1 MRNKR
6 TQLLYTF
13 LWGLLILFLLT
24 LPMKEFETHEVTYYD
39 KGVHFIL
46 FGVFAFLL
54 FRYFLLIKKLELFRS
69 SIYAFGFSF
78 LYAFSLEWLQNF
90 VPGRTVDGYDL
101 FFGAFG
107 AGIAMIYALVVY
119 RSTKPSLLLHICCI
133 GCGVYVSQVLRDE
146 FNITLYFYNPNI
158 FPLSEYDKRLEE
170 IQKVAKMYKMK
181 VILGNYDHKKWRD
194 MVKGHEA
201 DQEKGA
207 RCMMCYR
214 ERLEE
219 TARYASEN
227 GFHYFATTLTT
238 SPHKNAEAIM
248 KFGKDL
254 GREYEIGF
262 LERDFKKQDG
272 FKKSSAMSRDLGLY
286 RQDYCGCEFS
296 LADRERRKVSR
307 EVKFS

>member
-1 MRNKR
+1 MDKKR
-6 TQLLYTF
+6 IQFLYTF
-13 LWGLLILFLLT
+13 LWGLLIFFLLT
-24 LPMKEFETHEVTYYD
+24 MPMKEFETHEVTYYD
-39 KGVHFIL
+39 KVVHFTL

-54 FRYFLLIKKLELFRS
+54 FRYFLLIKKIELFRS
-69 SIYAFGFSF
+69 SLYAFGLSF

-101 FFGAFG
+101 LFGGLG
-107 AGIAMIYALVVY
+107 AGIAIIYALIAY
-119 RSTKPSLLLHICCI
+119 RSPKPSLLLHICCI
-133 GCGVYVSQVLRDE
+133 GCGVYVSQVLREE

-158 FPLSEYDKRLEE
+158 YPLSEYNKRLEE

-181 VILGNYDHKKWRD
+181 VVLGDYDHKKWRE
-194 MVKGHEA
+194 MVRGHEA
-201 DQEKGA
+201 DPEKGA

-238 SPHKNAEAIM
+238 SPHKNAQAIM
-248 KFGKDL
+248 KFGKEL

-272 FKKSSAMSRDLGLY
+272 FKKSSALSRELGLY

-296 LADRERRKVSR
+296 LAEAEERRKRVTHNS
-307 EVKFS
+307 

>member
-1 MRNKR
+1 MDKKR
-6 TQLLYTF
+6 TQFLYTF
-13 LWGLLILFLLT
+13 LWGLLIFFLLT
-24 LPMKEFETHEVTYYD
+24 FPMKEFETHEVTYYD
-39 KGVHFIL
+39 KVVHFTL

-54 FRYFLLIKKLELFRS
+54 FRYFLLFKKIELLKS
-69 SIYAFGFSF
+69 SLYAFGASF

-90 VPGRTVDGYDL
+90 VPGRTVDGFDL
-101 FFGAFG
+101 LFGGLG
-107 AGIAMIYALVVY
+107 AGIAMIYALIVY
-119 RSTKPSLLLHICCI
+119 RSPKPSLLLHICCI
-133 GCGVYVSQVLRDE
+133 GCGVYVSDVLREE

-158 FPLSEYDKRLEE
+158 FPLSEYNKRLEE
-170 IQKVAKMYKMK
+170 IQKVAEMYKMK
-181 VILGNYDHKKWRD
+181 VILGDYDHKKWRE
-194 MVKGHEA
+194 MVKGHET
-201 DQEKGA
+201 DPEKGA

-227 GFHYFATTLTT
+227 GFHYFTTTLTT
-238 SPHKNAEAIM
+238 SPHKNAGAIM
-248 KFGKDL
+248 KFGKEL

-272 FKKSSAMSRDLGLY
+272 FKKSSALSKKLGLY